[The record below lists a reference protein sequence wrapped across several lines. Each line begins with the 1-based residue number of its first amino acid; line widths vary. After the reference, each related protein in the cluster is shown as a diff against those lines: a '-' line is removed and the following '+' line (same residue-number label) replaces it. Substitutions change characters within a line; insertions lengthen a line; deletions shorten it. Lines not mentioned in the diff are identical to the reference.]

1 MPLSEVLSWYD
12 TAAPSLMQLLQYKH
26 ADCKGKI

>member
-1 MPLSEVLSWYD
+1 MPMSEVLSYYH
-12 TAAPSLMQLLQYKH
+12 TVAPSLMQLLQYKL